1 MGGGNNLYV
10 RGQVEMI
17 LKDKGLVDMK
27 TRLESLEKSAAK
39 TARGVEGLGASA
51 AKAGAML
58 AGFLSAG
65 ALISFAKTAV
75 LEFAKVDRAFSTIG
89 IQLEALGL
97 SSERELPRIKAALT
111 AIESAG
117 GPILEET
124 VPAFNKFLLITG
136 DVTKALFL
144 AKFAADLSETG
155 MTDIGGAV
163 EVLNGLL
170 RGNTK
175 AAFSQ
180 FGAILDKTT
189 GKGADAA
196 TVFKVL
202 YGKFDDLVNRTN
214 DAQDQV
220 DKLSVAW
227 AQFSRSGGAGLVPVL
242 TWVLKLFS
250 SIPSS
255 VGAMVAHVK
264 LGFSE
269 MAETINSFRQVGVK
283 GLFTEAGQKEL
294 TALRIAT
301 TMHFRGLHDDVSTKW
316 SKDMAEV
323 WGQAG
328 ADAGKAEGTGHAK
341 ELDELLSEMRRAKV
355 REAEEAAKEGAA
367 KIRKVIDDEL
377 ARMRATVKDIED
389 DRKRRLDE
397 RIKKDL
403 SGDEGV
409 DAIAQKYKFV
419 DQLRAQQKGFV
430 EDLLA
435 QMQETGPAMF
445 NLQRIQLE
453 TWYQEQRELARGN
466 AAALGV
472 IDQRYIARK
481 RALESAQLKWEKMAA
496 AEKRE
501 AALNASSAVLGSLS
515 QLFPKVK
522 AFAIAQAI
530 INTYQAATAALGS
543 PPWTPANFALAAATI
558 ITGLAQVQQIRK
570 TNTGFDDPAHDRL
583 ARIGGYRWAGDM
595 VREFMRGSTEG
606 WGAAMQNPIAAAAST
621 VSQTSITN
629 APSYGG
635 STINIKVGWMDD
647 IMLTKLKRELET
659 ITQRDRVRGRQ

>member
-39 TARGVEGLGASA
+39 TAKGVEGLGASA
-51 AKAGAML
+51 QKAGAML

-65 ALISFAKTAV
+65 ALIAFAKSAV

-89 IQLEALGL
+89 IQLQALGK
-97 SSERELPRIKAALT
+97 SSDTELPKIKAALM
-111 AIESAG
+111 AIERAG
-117 GPILEET
+117 GPVLEET
-124 VPAFNKFLLITG
+124 VPAFNKFLLATN
-136 DVTKALFL
+136 DVSKALFL

-155 MTDIGGAV
+155 MTDVAGAADILSQL
-163 EVLNGLL
+163 LNGK
-170 RGNTK
+170 TK
-175 AAFSQ
+175 GALST
-180 FGAILDKTT
+180 FGAIVVDNT
-189 GKGADAA
+189 GKTRTAA
-196 TVFKVL
+196 EILKL
-202 YGKFDDLVNRTN
+202 LHDKFDDLVNRTH
-214 DAQDQV
+214 DSQDEV
-220 DKLSVAW
+220 DKLSNAW
-227 AQFSRSGGAGLVPVL
+227 ASFKREVGAGLVPVL
-242 TWVLKLFS
+242 NWLLGAFDRLTSGLALAGGHVIVTVQQLAEGIGIIWRAGFDGLFS
-250 SIPSS
+250 DE
-255 VGAMVAHVK
+255 GQRKLTAQLTAMGQRYAAIRA
-264 LGFSE
+264 G
-269 MAETINSFRQVGVK
+269 MDAEANRQVVDAAAPTGAAA
-283 GLFTEAGQKEL
+283 GEAE
-294 TALRIAT
+294 
-301 TMHFRGLHDDVSTKW
+301 
-316 SKDMAEV
+316 
-323 WGQAG
+323 
-328 ADAGKAEGTGHAK
+328 GKAHAAMLEAILK
-341 ELDELLSEMRRAKV
+341 QARASQV
-355 REAEEAAKEGAA
+355 REAEEAAKEGAE

-377 ARMRATVKDIED
+377 ARMRATVKDIQD
-389 DRKRRLDE
+389 AQAKRLAE
-397 RIKKDL
+397 RTEKDL
-403 SGDEGV
+403 SGKEGV
-409 DAIAQKYKFV
+409 DFIVKKQQFV
-419 DQLRAQQKGFV
+419 EQLRAQQKGFV

-445 NLQRIQLE
+445 NLQRVQLE

-466 AAALGV
+466 AAALSV

-481 RALESAQLKWEKMAA
+481 RALESAQLKWEKMTA

-501 AALNASSAVLGSLS
+501 VALNASSAVLGSLS

-570 TNTGFDDPAHDRL
+570 TNSGFDDPTHDRL
-583 ARIGGYRWAGDM
+583 ARVGGYRWAGDM

-606 WGAAMQNPIAAAAST
+606 WGAAMQNPVAAAAST

-647 IMLTKLKRELET
+647 VMLIKLKRELET
-659 ITQRDRVRGRQ
+659 ITQRDRVRSRQ